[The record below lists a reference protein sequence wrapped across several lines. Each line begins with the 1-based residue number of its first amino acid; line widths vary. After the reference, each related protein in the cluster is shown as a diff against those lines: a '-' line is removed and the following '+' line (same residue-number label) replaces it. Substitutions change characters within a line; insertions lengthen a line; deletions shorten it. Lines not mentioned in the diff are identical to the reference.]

1 MSNGPANFPS
11 HEELQKEYGPDA
23 IFTRIGNILIVHQDK
38 PTESMIRQRIAEV
51 QGEARKPVDDC
62 PLCEEMHL
70 AGGYT
75 VVYQGNL
82 LPEEN

>member
-1 MSNGPANFPS
+1 MMEQPS
-11 HEELQKEYGPDA
+11 DEELQEEYGPDA
-23 IFTRIGNILIVHQDK
+23 TFTRVGDILIVHQDK

-51 QGEARKPVDDC
+51 QREANEPVDDC
-62 PLCEEMHL
+62 SLCEDMRL

-82 LPEEN
+82 LPE

>member
-1 MSNGPANFPS
+1 MNSPPD
-11 HEELQKEYGPDA
+11 EELHEEYGPGA
-23 IFTRIGNILIVHQDK
+23 VFTRVGDILIVHQDK

-51 QGEARKPVDDC
+51 QREAKEPVDDC
-62 PLCEEMHL
+62 PLCEEMRL

>member
-1 MSNGPANFPS
+1 MMDHPS
-11 HEELQKEYGPDA
+11 DEELREEYGPDA
-23 IFTRIGNILIVHQDK
+23 VFTRVGDILIVHQDK

-51 QGEARKPVDDC
+51 QREAKEPDDC
-62 PLCEEMHL
+62 PLCEDMRL
-70 AGGYT
+70 AGGYL